1 MFLGQRL
8 VESKLVTVEQVQLA
22 LQLQAV
28 QGGRLGSCL
37 LKRGFIDLD
46 SLSAAL
52 SRHTGAPEAKLKHFD
67 GADQETLQ
75 LVPAAMALK
84 HRAVPL
90 AVVTRNGKELLVALR
105 DPHDVAAIDE
115 IAFVAGARVHA
126 FIAPELLIHRYL
138 EKYYHVH
145 PDAEFPL
152 MAHQQRAAS
161 KNGRPAA
168 ITLPPIPSPLSVP
181 SMPANTLSDVAS
193 AAVDAV
199 AAVMNT
205 TGSRGSSPLMRV
217 ANAPTPKP
225 APAPWS
231 EEQAPILLEEVVEG
245 PSIDEAEGRF
255 FHEAE
260 DLMPEEAEDLM
271 LEEPVEGPL
280 PEDLPAEM
288 QFPPPESAW
297 ESPPLTP
304 AAMSKVPA
312 AFTPPMLRPPWEMQA
327 PASHVQAFDDDD
339 DEYELEVIDDGPL
352 DTAEALAAMQRANDR
367 EEVGEALVR
376 WLSSSFSAG
385 LVLIVKDEIAFGWT
399 GFADHVD
406 SEVIESIMVP
416 MNAASVL
423 ATAYTKKA
431 PFKGSPSEAQSTA
444 QTHFYK
450 LLKSEPPAEA
460 LVVPIAVK
468 DRVINLIYA
477 HAEPGA
483 LIPPGALEDLRK
495 LAAAASEAFIAV
507 IKKRKSM
514 F

>member
-22 LQLQAV
+22 LQFQAV
-28 QGGRLGSCL
+28 HGGRIGSCL
-37 LKRGFIDLD
+37 LRRGFIDID
-46 SLSAAL
+46 TLSAAL
-52 SRHTGAPEAKLKHFD
+52 SRHAGAPAAKVKHFEGVD
-67 GADQETLQ
+67 RETLE
-75 LVPAAMALK
+75 LVPAALALK

-90 AVVTRNGKELLVALR
+90 ARVNRNGRELLVALR
-105 DPHDVAAIDE
+105 DPHDVAALDE
-115 IAFVAGARVHA
+115 IAFVAAARVHA

-138 EKYYHVH
+138 EKYYQLR

-152 MAHQQRAAS
+152 MAHHQRAPS
-161 KNGRPAA
+161 KNGRPNA
-168 ITLPPIPSPLSVP
+168 ITLPPLPPAPISVP
-181 SMPANTLSDVAS
+181 PMPANTLSDVAA

-205 TGSRGSSPLMRV
+205 TGSGLAPQPSMRLKA
-217 ANAPTPKP
+217 ANAIH
-225 APAPWS
+225 AGAPWS

-245 PSIDEAEGRF
+245 PFDEGFEGPSF
-255 FHEAE
+255 
-260 DLMPEEAEDLM
+260 EEVA
-271 LEEPVEGPL
+271 EGPL
-280 PEDLPAEM
+280 PEDLPIEM
-288 QFPPPESAW
+288 DFLPPENAPGPW
-297 ESPPLTP
+297 EAASPPLTP

-312 AFTPPMLRPPWEMQA
+312 AFTPPMLRPPWE
-327 PASHVQAFDDDD
+327 VQDQPRAREDEQ

-352 DTAEALAAMQRANDR
+352 DTGEALAAMQRANDR
-367 EEVGEALVR
+367 DEIGEALVR
-376 WLSSSFSAG
+376 WLSGFFSAG

-399 GFADHVD
+399 GFADDVD
-406 SEVIESIMVP
+406 SELIESIMVP
-416 MNAASVL
+416 MNAPSVL
-423 ATAYTKKA
+423 ALAHAKKA
-431 PFKGSPSEAQSTA
+431 PFKGPPSEAQSTA

-468 DRVINLIYA
+468 DRVVNLIYA

-483 LIPPGALEDLRK
+483 PIPPGAFEDLNK